1 MPAAVD
7 QVLVALFN
15 KTVFY
20 EQMSLTNQILQ
31 GIKNKRL
38 MDVLETSL
46 YVNSPD
52 ENDNDAIRSQRGPA
66 TSNGATVF
74 DHIVGQ
80 RIEEAV

>member
-52 ENDNDAIRSQRGPA
+52 ENDNDAIRS
-66 TSNGATVF
+66 
-74 DHIVGQ
+74 
-80 RIEEAV
+80 